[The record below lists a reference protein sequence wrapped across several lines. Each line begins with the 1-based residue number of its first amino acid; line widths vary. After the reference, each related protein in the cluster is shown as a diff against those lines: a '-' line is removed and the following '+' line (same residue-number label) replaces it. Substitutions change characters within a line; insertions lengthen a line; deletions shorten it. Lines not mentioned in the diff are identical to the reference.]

1 MKRIGILTLVTA
13 AALMASAVLSSGA
26 RVGPDP
32 RDASRA
38 ATFIGLRGK
47 DTLFV
52 ERVRDAP
59 GGFHG
64 EVSLTSGTVWIRYRV
79 ELGPDET
86 IRRYEL
92 DMTSIVGAEPG
103 VPTRTRSLTMPDTS
117 LVFRQDED
125 EERAEIPLGVL
136 IARRE
141 RDSILIEPLP
151 GTGVS
156 GRRLAVPPS
165 AFMASTEMAVFEQA
179 IRHGL
184 RLGGT
189 RAEFPVFSAWTGQRL
204 DAVVVRGSR
213 GKVRLETSLD
223 IWEFTLDRHRR
234 IVSGTRVSSHQA
246 RANDPW
252 RDIRVVRL
260 DPSGANPLNQPLS
273 IGESEEGRRRD
284 RLDSLFKVL
293 DRQES
298 EFRAT
303 LAFGRPVHELA
314 ATLDS
319 QLVAFR
325 NRGGAYNAE
334 RCLEA
339 VTALRGR
346 PGGDPL
352 AERYARWAVVCADTH
367 NVLWFGEQGMV
378 EARIASRMALAEILA
393 GLGRRDS
400 AILLLRAAKA
410 VPREYDNGWLRRRD
424 VCIQMGNVLA
434 AEGRT
439 EEAIAELFEAVA
451 VDTTRQ
457 GIAEPLRRSLTDLW
471 RREFPADTTL
481 ATRIGRAG
489 GANCASAIMGGGV
502 KELDGDAAP
511 KWSALDLR
519 GRRHSSRTGR
529 PLVLVFWGGWSETG
543 LKMVRLAETWHR
555 RRAET
560 GVDIVTFDWE
570 LPGSGPLSERIA
582 RRAARSE
589 NLTVPVLLDHD
600 REIWTR
606 FGGEGFPQ
614 VFLVNRQGRKVR
626 TVFGG
631 FWTAE
636 TLPGW
641 VEALG
646 RDELR

>member
-1 MKRIGILTLVTA
+1 MKRTATLFFVMA
-13 AALMASAVLSSGA
+13 AALIASAVLSSGGG
-26 RVGPDP
+26 VGPHPPDV
-32 RDASRA
+32 SRA
-38 ATFIGLRGK
+38 ATFVGLKDG

-52 ERVRDAP
+52 ERVRNVP

-64 EVSLTSGTVWIRYRV
+64 EVSLRAGTVWIRYRV
-79 ELGPDET
+79 ELGPHET

-92 DMTSIVGAEPG
+92 DMTSMTGAEPG
-103 VPTRTRSLTMPDTS
+103 DVPR
-117 LVFRQDED
+117 
-125 EERAEIPLGVL
+125 PLL

-141 RDSILIEPLP
+141 QDSILIEPLP
-151 GTGVS
+151 GTGFPD
-156 GRRLAVPPS
+156 RRLAVPPS

-184 RLGGT
+184 HLGRA
-189 RAEFPVFSAWTGQRL
+189 RAEFPLVSAWTGQRRN
-204 DAVVVRGSR
+204 VTMVRR
-213 GKVRLETSLD
+213 GRDKVRLETNLD
-223 IWEFTLDRHRR
+223 TWEFTLDRERR
-234 IVSGTRVSSHQA
+234 IMSGTRIKGHQGS
-246 RANDPW
+246 ANDPW
-252 RDIRVVRL
+252 LGIRVVRL
-260 DPSGANPLNQPLS
+260 DPSRTNPLHQLLS

-284 RLDSLFKVL
+284 RLDSLLKVS
-293 DRQES
+293 DRRES
-298 EFRAT
+298 AFRAT
-303 LAFGRPVHELA
+303 LASGRPVHELVTA
-314 ATLDS
+314 LDS
-319 QLVAFR
+319 QLVAFGD
-325 NRGGAYNAE
+325 GGARNAE

-339 VTALRGR
+339 VTALRAR
-346 PGGDPL
+346 PGGDQL
-352 AERYARWAVVCADTH
+352 AERYARWAVVFADSH

-378 EARIASRMALAEILA
+378 ETRMASRMALAEILA

-400 AILLLRAAKA
+400 AILLLEAANA

-439 EEAIAELFEAVA
+439 DEAIAELFEAVA

-457 GIAEPLRRSLTDLW
+457 GIAEPLQRSLTDLW

-481 ATRIGRAG
+481 ATRIGRAR
-489 GANCASAIMGGGV
+489 GANWASAMMGGGM
-502 KELDGDAAP
+502 KELKGDAAP

-529 PLVLVFWGGWSETG
+529 PHVLVFWGGWSETC

-555 RRAET
+555 GRAET

-570 LPGSGPLSERIA
+570 LPGSGPFGERIA
-582 RRAARSE
+582 RRAALSE
-589 NLTVPVLLDHD
+589 NLTLPVLLDHD
-600 REIWTR
+600 RETWSR

-614 VFLVNRQGRKVR
+614 VFFVDRQGRKVR

-636 TLPGW
+636 TLSAW